1 MVEVNS
7 IIQGDCLQIMSQ
19 IPDGSIDLIVTDPP
33 YKLTQRGSSG
43 TMSGYW
49 TTDAA
54 KKGTVFEHNDIEI
67 EQYLPE
73 FYRILKED
81 AHCYIMCNNLNM
93 PHFFDVIGKS
103 KFHFVKLL
111 VWDKQT
117 KICGKYYMGQ
127 IEFIFFLRKGKD
139 KPIND
144 CGVSDLFSFP
154 NKKEKNADGL
164 NIHDSQK
171 PVGLMQTLIRNS
183 SNEGDIVLEP
193 FCGSGTT
200 CIAALRENRKYI
212 GIELDPKY
220 YEVAKK
226 RIETELSQLKLFDYE
241 KQEINRDTQTF

>member
-1 MVEVNS
+1 MLEINQ
-7 IIQGDCLQIMSQ
+7 IFNGDCLDLMKS
-19 IPDGSIDLIVTDPP
+19 IPDRSIDLIVTDPP
-33 YKLTQRGSSG
+33 YRLTQRGSSG

-49 TTDAA
+49 ATDAA
-54 KKGTVFEHNDIEI
+54 RKGTVFEHNDIDI
-67 EQYLPE
+67 SDYLPE
-73 FYRILKED
+73 FYRVLKDD

-93 PHFFDVIGKS
+93 PHFFEVIGKS
-103 KFHFVKLL
+103 EFHFIKLL

-144 CGVSDLFSFP
+144 CGTSDLLSYP
-154 NKKEKNADGL
+154 NKKEKNIDGS

-171 PVGLMQTLIRNS
+171 PIGLMQTLIRNS

-212 GIELDPKY
+212 GIELDSKY

-226 RIETELSQLKLFDYE
+226 RIETELQQLKLF
-241 KQEINRDTQTF
+241 

>member
-1 MVEVNS
+1 MLEINQ
-7 IIQGDCLQIMSQ
+7 IYNGDCLQIMSQ

-33 YKLTQRGSSG
+33 YKLTQRGQSG

-49 TTDAA
+49 ATDAA
-54 KKGTVFEHNDIEI
+54 RKGTVFEHNNIEI
-67 EQYLPE
+67 EQYLPK
-73 FYRILKED
+73 FYRILKDD

-103 KFHFVKLL
+103 GFHFVKLL

-127 IEFIFFLRKGKD
+127 VEHIFFLRKGKD

-144 CGVSDLFSFP
+144 CGTSDLLTFH
-154 NKKEKNADGL
+154 NVKDKNADGS

-171 PVGLMQTLIRNS
+171 PIGLMQTLIRNS
-183 SNEGDIVLEP
+183 SNEGDIILEP
-193 FCGSGTT
+193 FAGSGTT
-200 CIAALRENRKYI
+200 CIAALREKRKYI
-212 GIELDPKY
+212 GIELDQHF

-226 RIETELSQLKLFDYE
+226 RIETELSQPKLF
-241 KQEINRDTQTF
+241 

>member
-1 MVEVNS
+1 MLEINQ
-7 IIQGDCLQIMSQ
+7 IYNGDCLELMKS

-49 TTDAA
+49 ATDAA
-54 KKGTVFEHNDIEI
+54 RKGTVFEHNDIEI

-73 FYRILKED
+73 FYRTLKED

-144 CGVSDLFSFP
+144 CGVSDLLSFP
-154 NKKEKNADGL
+154 NKKEKNADGF

-171 PVGLMQTLIRNS
+171 PIGLMQTLIRNS
-183 SNEGDIVLEP
+183 SNIGDIVLEP
-193 FCGSGTT
+193 FAGSGTT

-212 GIELDPKY
+212 GIELDQHY

-226 RIETELSQLKLFDYE
+226 RIETELSQPKLF
-241 KQEINRDTQTF
+241 